1 MQVMAYRFAP
11 GQPISQN
18 AREAGTEQIDRVLA
32 HFSDGGKGNAVH
44 ESRKAIKRLRALLR
58 LIKPG
63 MSKAA
68 FRRDEARLK
77 EIARLLSGVRDMQ
90 AMIETAAKLEA
101 YDPAV
106 GAGPVGVAMKGRL
119 EQERAEAEKRL
130 KGGATGRTRKLLA
143 EARKAFA
150 GLTLDNDACAG
161 IAKTL
166 ENDYRKARLGF
177 ASAYRLGKDE
187 AFHDW
192 RKHVQ
197 RHWRQLVLLAPSW
210 SKALRPQVALARDL
224 AEILGEDHDMSVL
237 ATRVRADAKQ
247 LGPAPQVRAYLK
259 LCQRR
264 QAELRSLAEP
274 LAARLL
280 AEKPSSLAARL
291 TAYWTTAP
299 QLDDAEQD
307 AKAAKS
313 NNVIALKR
321 SPR

>member
-1 MQVMAYRFAP
+1 MAYRFGP

-32 HFSDGGKGNAVH
+32 HFSNGSKGNAVH

-63 MSKAA
+63 MAKAA

-77 EIARLLSGVRDMQ
+77 EIARLLSGVRDIQ

-101 YDPAV
+101 YDPGV
-106 GAGPVGVAMKGRL
+106 GAGPVGAAIEARL
-119 EQERAEAEKRL
+119 EEECAAAEKRL
-130 KGGATGRTRKLLA
+130 KGGAISRVRKLLV

-150 GLTLDNDACAG
+150 GLTLKDDDFAVV
-161 IAKTL
+161 AKTL
-166 ENDYRKARLGF
+166 ESDYRKARRGF
-177 ASAYRLGKDE
+177 ASAYRLGKSE

-197 RHWRQLVLLAPSW
+197 RHWRQLVLVAPSW
-210 SKALRPQVALARDL
+210 PKALRPQVALARDL
-224 AEILGEDHDMSVL
+224 AEILGEDHDLSVL
-237 ATRVRADAKQ
+237 ADRVRADAKH
-247 LGPAPQVRAYLK
+247 LGPGPQVRAYLE

-274 LAARLL
+274 LGARLL

-291 TAYWTTAP
+291 TAYWITAP
-299 QLDDAEQD
+299 RLEGADQD
-307 AKAAKS
+307 AKGAKKT
-313 NNVIALKR
+313 NVIALKR

>member
-1 MQVMAYRFAP
+1 MQVMAYRFGP

-32 HFSDGGKGNAVH
+32 HFSNGGKGNAVH

-63 MSKAA
+63 MSKAD

-101 YDPAV
+101 YDQAV
-106 GAGPVGVAMKGRL
+106 GAGPVGAAIKARL
-119 EQERAEAEKRL
+119 GQECAEAEKRL
-130 KGGATGRTRKLLA
+130 KGGAIGRARKLLA

-150 GLTLDNDACAG
+150 GLTLEDDDFAV

-166 ENDYRKARLGF
+166 ESDYRKARRGF

-187 AFHDW
+187 AFHEW

-197 RHWRQLVLLAPSW
+197 RHWRQLVLVAPSW
-210 SKALRPQVALARDL
+210 PKALRPQPGRAARCASPGGEACIARRAADGLLEDRAAVGRPGRQGGQGQQCHCFEALA
-224 AEILGEDHDMSVL
+224 A
-237 ATRVRADAKQ
+237 
-247 LGPAPQVRAYLK
+247 
-259 LCQRR
+259 
-264 QAELRSLAEP
+264 
-274 LAARLL
+274 
-280 AEKPSSLAARL
+280 L
-291 TAYWTTAP
+291 TAPGALEPKFSGRAVVY
-299 QLDDAEQD
+299 LICSM
-307 AKAAKS
+307 AKLELTS
-313 NNVIALKR
+313 VSEMR
-321 SPR
+321 SMSFL

>member
-1 MQVMAYRFAP
+1 MAYRFGP

-32 HFSDGGKGNAVH
+32 HFSNGGKGNAVH

-63 MSKAA
+63 MTKAA

-77 EIARLLSGVRDMQ
+77 EIAQLLSGVRDIQ

-101 YDPAV
+101 YDRAV
-106 GAGPVGVAMKGRL
+106 GAGPVGAAIKARL
-119 EQERAEAEKRL
+119 EEECAGAEKRL
-130 KGGATGRTRKLLA
+130 KGGAIGRARKLLA

-150 GLTLDNDACAG
+150 GLTLEDDDFAV

-166 ENDYRKARLGF
+166 ESDYRKARRGF
-177 ASAYRLGKDE
+177 AGAYRLGADE

-197 RHWRQLVLLAPSW
+197 RHWRQLVLVAPSW

-224 AEILGEDHDMSVL
+224 AEILGEDHDLSVL
-237 ATRVRADAKQ
+237 AERVRADAKQ
-247 LGPAPQVRAYLK
+247 FGPGPQVRAYLK
-259 LCQRR
+259 LCRRR
-264 QAELRSLAEP
+264 QVELRSLAEP

-299 QLDDAEQD
+299 RLEGAGPDAE
-307 AKAAKS
+307 AAKS

>member
-1 MQVMAYRFAP
+1 MAYRFAP

-32 HFSDGGKGNAVH
+32 HFSNGAKGNAVH

-63 MSKAA
+63 MTKAA
-68 FRRDEARLK
+68 FQRDEARLK
-77 EIARLLSGVRDMQ
+77 EIAQLLSGVRDMQ
-90 AMIETAAKLEA
+90 AMIETVTKLKT
-101 YDPAV
+101 YDPVV
-106 GAGPVGVAMKGRL
+106 GAGPVGAAIKARL
-119 EQERAEAEKRL
+119 EEECAGAEKRL
-130 KGGATGRTRKLLA
+130 KGATISRARKLLV

-150 GLTLDNDACAG
+150 GLALEDDDFAV

-166 ENDYRKARLGF
+166 E
-177 ASAYRLGKDE
+177 SQIGKDE

-197 RHWRQLVLLAPSW
+197 RHWRQLVLVAPSW
-210 SKALRPQVALARDL
+210 PKALRPQVALARDL
-224 AEILGEDHDMSVL
+224 AEILGEDHDLSVL
-237 ATRVRADAKQ
+237 ADRVRADAKQ

-259 LCQRR
+259 LCQHR

-274 LAARLL
+274 LAARLQ

-291 TAYWTTAP
+291 TAYWMTAP
-299 QLDDAEQD
+299 RLEEADRD

-313 NNVIALKR
+313 SNVIALKR

>member
-1 MQVMAYRFAP
+1 MAYRFRP

-63 MSKAA
+63 MTKAA
-68 FRRDEARLK
+68 FRGDEARLK

-106 GAGPVGVAMKGRL
+106 GTGPAGIAIKARL
-119 EQERAEAEKRL
+119 ERECAGAEKRL
-130 KGGATGRTRKLLA
+130 KAGAINRTCKLLV

-150 GLTLDNDACAG
+150 GLTLEHDDFTV
-161 IAKTL
+161 IARTL
-166 ENDYRKARLGF
+166 EGDYRKARRGF
-177 ASAYRLGKDE
+177 ANAYRLGKDE

-197 RHWRQLVLLAPSW
+197 RHWRQLVLVAPSW
-210 SKALRPQVALARDL
+210 PKALRPQVALARNL
-224 AEILGEDHDMSVL
+224 AEILGEDHDLSVL
-237 ATRVRADAKQ
+237 ADRVRADAKQ
-247 LGPAPQVRAYLK
+247 LGPAPQVRAYLE

-291 TAYWTTAP
+291 TAYWMTAP
-299 QLDDAEQD
+299 RLEEADPD
-307 AKAAKS
+307 AKRGKDS
-313 NNVIALKR
+313 NVIALKR
-321 SPR
+321 SPH

>member
-1 MQVMAYRFAP
+1 MQVMAYRFRP

-18 AREAGTEQIDRVLA
+18 AREAGTEQIDRVLTQ
-32 HFSDGGKGNAVH
+32 FSSGGKGNAVH

-63 MSKAA
+63 MTKAA

-106 GAGPVGVAMKGRL
+106 GAGPVGAAIKARL
-119 EQERAEAEKRL
+119 EQECGGAEKRL

-150 GLTLDNDACAG
+150 GLTLDHDDFTV
-161 IAKTL
+161 IARTL
-166 ENDYRKARLGF
+166 ESDYRKARRGF

-187 AFHDW
+187 AFHEW

-197 RHWRQLVLLAPSW
+197 RHWRQLVLVAPSW

-224 AEILGEDHDMSVL
+224 AEILGEDHDLSVL
-237 ATRVRADAKQ
+237 ANRVRANAKQ
-247 LGPAPQVRAYLK
+247 LGPAPQVRAYLE
-259 LCQRR
+259 LCRRR
-264 QAELRSLAEP
+264 QAELRNMAEP

-291 TAYWTTAP
+291 TAYWVTAP
-299 QLDDAEQD
+299 RLEEGALDAE
-307 AKAAKS
+307 AAKDS
-313 NNVIALKR
+313 NVIALKH
-321 SPR
+321 